1 MAIPSYLS
9 NVLDKNVNTFG
20 DWFERTNNLSSDMGS
35 KVLSAE
41 TTVSGGTTT
50 GNTSLVGIFSA
61 SVVAV
66 GTSLRG
72 GTVTTPAALSIIS
85 AASFTANTNFT
96 ALETISNHTSN
107 SITANTFVLSTDVIT
122 ATSQSFSLTS
132 DSTTLTTVND
142 LTLSATNILLNG
154 NLSSTDGILDL
165 ISVVRLEVDDSS
177 DAVRITQTGTGN
189 AFVVEDSFTPDTNPF
204 VITSL
209 GRVGIHNPSPS
220 SELDVVGDV
229 EISGSLSIGG
239 TVITSTAGEL
249 NILDGVTATSA
260 ELNILDGVTA
270 TSAELNIL
278 DGVTATAAELN
289 ILDGVTSTT
298 AELNL
303 FAGVTATAAELNIL
317 DGVTATAAELNSL
330 DGVTATFTDLN
341 RTQGVT
347 ANIQSQLDSKSPKIS
362 PNFTGTPL
370 APTAALGT
378 NTTQIAT
385 ASFVQ
390 AAIADIDIGVLNA
403 ALSFGAVGTY
413 AFLVRTGTG
422 GVVAGN
428 TYAGSTLLNSGVNGT
443 ASTTT
448 LNTTIAGTS
457 TGLARGDAYNTGTW
471 RAMGSVTLSTASDYN
486 RATLFL
492 RIS

>member
-278 DGVTATAAELN
+278 DGVT
-289 ILDGVTSTT
+289 STT